1 MLLNYIKSLIKMY
14 MKILIL
20 MLICIR
26 LIIKR
31 KLFKKIDLEINL
43 GKEVRVIEVKILIS
57 RVRVIIKEN
66 NIKNR
71 RIIKRII

>member
-1 MLLNYIKSLIKMY
+1 MY